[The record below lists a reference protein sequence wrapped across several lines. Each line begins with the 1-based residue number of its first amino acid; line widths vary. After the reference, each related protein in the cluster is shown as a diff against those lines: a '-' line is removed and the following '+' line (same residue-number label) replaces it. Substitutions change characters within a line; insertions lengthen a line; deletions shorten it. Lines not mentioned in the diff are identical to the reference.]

1 MHRPI
6 WRSANGHY
14 KSKLQMFEELDERI
28 KKLEENC
35 LESYVDRCLAELIFR
50 DDYVARVKRLKWE
63 LATSK
68 DKVED

>member
-35 LESYVDRCLAELIFR
+35 LGTYVDRCIMESLCGESQT
-50 DDYVARVKRLKWE
+50 LKMG
-63 LATSK
+63 TRHK
-68 DKVED
+68 